1 MPAASATLRLPWRFG
16 RRVARPAGPPGALR
30 RLLAHPSFRLG
41 LFLFALVALAGL
53 LAAWIAPFDPLRN
66 NFRARFQA
74 PGATYWFGTDRF
86 GRDILSRVLH
96 GAAVSLRIGLAVAVL
111 TAVIGGAI
119 GAVAGYVTRADGPLM
134 RLMDALMAFPAV
146 LLAIALAA
154 ALGPSELNVILAL
167 TVAYAPRTA
176 RVMRAGVLVVRE
188 FPYVE
193 GARAIGASPLR
204 VLLRH
209 VLPNALAPLVV
220 QQTYVFALAVL
231 AEAVLSFL
239 GVGPPPPTPTL
250 GGIIAEGRDYIQEA
264 PWISAVPGLA
274 IALTVL
280 GLNLMGDGL
289 RDALD
294 PRLRTA
300 IR

>member
-1 MPAASATLRLPWRFG
+1 MAGVEAVLAAP
-16 RRVARPAGPPGALR
+16 VARRAKPPGALA
-30 RLLAHPSFRLG
+30 RLLAHPSFRWG
-41 LFLFALVALAGL
+41 LLLFGVVAICGL
-53 LAAWIAPFDPLRN
+53 LAGWLAPFDPLRN
-66 NFRARFQA
+66 NFRTRFVA
-74 PGATYWFGTDRF
+74 PNETFWFGTDRF
-86 GRDILSRVLH
+86 GRDILSRTLY
-96 GAAVSLRIGLAVAVL
+96 GIRVSLGIGLGVALL
-111 TAVIGGAI
+111 TALIGGAI
-119 GAVAGYVTRADGPLM
+119 GAVAGFVRRADGPLM

-154 ALGPSELNVILAL
+154 ALGPSELNVIVSLSI
-167 TVAYAPRTA
+167 AYAPRTA
-176 RVMRAGVLVVRE
+176 RVMRAGVMVVRE
-188 FPYVE
+188 FPFVE
-193 GARAIGASPLR
+193 GARAIGCSPLR

-209 VLPNALAPLVV
+209 VLPNAMAPLVV

-250 GGIIAEGRDYIQEA
+250 GGIISDGRDFIQEA
-264 PWISAVPGLA
+264 PWISLTPGVV
-274 IALTVL
+274 IALVVL

>member
-1 MPAASATLRLPWRFG
+1 MGTADAGVVPARRAS
-16 RRVARPAGPPGALR
+16 PPGALA
-30 RLLAHPSFRLG
+30 RLLAHPSFRWG
-41 LFLFALVALAGL
+41 LLLFGAVALCGL
-53 LAAWIAPFDPLRN
+53 LADWLAPFDPLRN
-66 NFRARFQA
+66 NFRTRFL
-74 PGATYWFGTDRF
+74 PPDATFWLGTDRF
-86 GRDILSRVLH
+86 GRDILSRTLH
-96 GAAVSLRIGLAVAVL
+96 GIGVSLRIGLGVALV
-111 TAVIGGAI
+111 TALLGGAI
-119 GAVAGYVTRADGPLM
+119 GAVAGFARRADAPLM
-134 RLMDALMAFPAV
+134 RVMDALMAFPAV

-154 ALGPSELNVILAL
+154 ALGPSELNVVLAL
-167 TVAYAPRTA
+167 SIAYVPRTA

-188 FPYVE
+188 FPFVE
-193 GARAIGASPLR
+193 GARAIGCSPLR

-264 PWISAVPGLA
+264 AWISLAPGVV
-274 IALTVL
+274 IALVVL

-294 PRLRTA
+294 PRLRAA

>member
-1 MPAASATLRLPWRFG
+1 MAAAK
-16 RRVARPAGPPGALR
+16 RVLGTWS
-30 RLLAHPSFRLG
+30 RLLAHPSFRWG
-41 LFLFALVALAGL
+41 LFLFALVALCGL
-53 LAAWIAPFDPLRN
+53 LAAWVAPYDPLRN
-66 NFRARFQA
+66 NFRARLMA
-74 PGATYWFGTDRF
+74 PSEAHWLGTDRF
-86 GRDILSRVLH
+86 GRDILSRTLY
-96 GAAVSLRIGLAVAVL
+96 GARVSLRIGLAVAGV
-111 TAVIGGAI
+111 TALMGGAV
-119 GAVAGYVTRADGPLM
+119 GALAGFVRRLDGPLM
-134 RLMDALMAFPAV
+134 RFMDALMAFPAV

-154 ALGPSELNVILAL
+154 ALGPSEINAILAL
-167 TVAYAPRTA
+167 SIAYVPRTA
-176 RVMRAGVLVVRE
+176 RVMRAGVMVVRE
-188 FPYVE
+188 FPFVE
-193 GARAIGASPLR
+193 GAQAIGASSTR

-250 GGIIAEGRDYIQEA
+250 GGIISEGRDYIQEA
-264 PWISAVPGLA
+264 PWISIVPGVG

-294 PRLRTA
+294 PRLRDA
-300 IR
+300 LR

>member
-1 MPAASATLRLPWRFG
+1 MAGVEALPAAAPAP
-16 RRVARPAGPPGALR
+16 RVKAPGALA
-30 RLLAHPSFRLG
+30 RLLAHPSFRWG
-41 LFLFALVALAGL
+41 LLLFGAVAVCGL
-53 LAAWIAPFDPLRN
+53 LADWLAPYDPLRN
-66 NFRARFQA
+66 NFRTRFQ
-74 PGATYWFGTDRF
+74 PPSETFWFGTDRF
-86 GRDILSRVLH
+86 GRDILSRTLF
-96 GAAVSLRIGLAVAVL
+96 GIQVSLRIGLGVALV
-111 TAVIGGAI
+111 TALVGGAI
-119 GAVAGYVTRADGPLM
+119 GAVAGFWRRADGPIM
-134 RLMDALMAFPAV
+134 RVMDALMAFPAV

-154 ALGPSELNVILAL
+154 ALGPSELNVIVAL
-167 TVAYAPRTA
+167 SIAYVPRTA

-188 FPYVE
+188 FPFVE
-193 GARAIGASPLR
+193 GARAIGASPTR

-209 VLPNALAPLVV
+209 VLPNAMAPLVV

-250 GGIIAEGRDYIQEA
+250 GGVIADGRDFIQEA
-264 PWISAVPGLA
+264 PWISITPGVV
-274 IALTVL
+274 IALVVL

>member
-1 MPAASATLRLPWRFG
+1 MAGAE
-16 RRVARPAGPPGALR
+16 RRQRPPGALA
-30 RLLAHPSFRLG
+30 RLLAHPSFRWG
-41 LFLFALVALAGL
+41 LLLFGVVALCGL
-53 LAAWIAPFDPLRN
+53 LAAWLAPYDPLRN
-66 NFRARFQA
+66 NFRTRFQ
-74 PGATYWFGTDRF
+74 PPSELFWFGTDRF
-86 GRDILSRVLH
+86 GRDILSRTLF
-96 GAAVSLRIGLAVAVL
+96 GIQVSLRIGLGVALL

-119 GAVAGYVTRADGPLM
+119 GAVAGFWARADGPIM
-134 RLMDALMAFPAV
+134 RVMDALMAFPAV

-154 ALGPSELNVILAL
+154 ALGPSELNVIVAL
-167 TVAYAPRTA
+167 SIAYVPRTA

-188 FPYVE
+188 FPFVE
-193 GARAIGASPLR
+193 GARAIGASPAR

-209 VLPNALAPLVV
+209 VLPNAMAPLVV

-250 GGIIAEGRDYIQEA
+250 GGVIADGRDFIQEA
-264 PWISAVPGLA
+264 PWISITPGVV
-274 IALTVL
+274 IALVVL

>member
-1 MPAASATLRLPWRFG
+1 M
-16 RRVARPAGPPGALR
+16 AGADRHVRPPGAIA
-30 RLLAHPSFRLG
+30 RLFAHPSFRWG
-41 LFLFALVALAGL
+41 LLLFGAVAVCGL
-53 LAAWIAPFDPLRN
+53 LAAWLAPFDPVRN
-66 NFRARFQA
+66 NFRTRMRPPDAMF
-74 PGATYWFGTDRF
+74 WFGTDRF
-86 GRDILSRVLH
+86 GRDILSRTLF
-96 GAAVSLRIGLAVAVL
+96 GIQVSLRIGLGVALL

-119 GAVAGYVTRADGPLM
+119 GAVAGFWRKADGPIM
-134 RLMDALMAFPAV
+134 RFMDALMAFPAV

-167 TVAYAPRTA
+167 SIAYAPRTA

-188 FPYVE
+188 FPFVE
-193 GARAIGASPLR
+193 GARAIGASPTR

-209 VLPNALAPLVV
+209 VLPNAMAPLVV

-250 GGIIAEGRDYIQEA
+250 GGIISDGRDFIQEA
-264 PWISAVPGLA
+264 PWISLAPGVV
-274 IALTVL
+274 IALVVL

>member
-1 MPAASATLRLPWRFG
+1 MAG
-16 RRVARPAGPPGALR
+16 GERRVKPPGALS
-30 RLLAHPSFRLG
+30 RLFAHPSFRWG
-41 LFLFALVALAGL
+41 LLLFGLVALCGI
-53 LAAWIAPFDPLRN
+53 LAAWLAPFDPLRN
-66 NFRARFQA
+66 NFRTRFVA
-74 PGATYWFGTDRF
+74 PNETFWLGTDRF
-86 GRDILSRVLH
+86 GRDILSRTLH
-96 GAAVSLRIGLAVAVL
+96 GIQVSLRIGLGVALL
-111 TAVIGGAI
+111 TALLGGAI
-119 GAVAGYVTRADGPLM
+119 GAVAGFVRRLDGPLM

-154 ALGPSELNVILAL
+154 ALGPSEANVIIAL
-167 TVAYAPRTA
+167 SIAYTPRTA
-176 RVMRAGVLVVRE
+176 RVMRAGVMVVRE
-188 FPYVE
+188 FPFVE
-193 GARAIGASPLR
+193 GARAIGASPAR
-204 VLLRH
+204 VLMRH
-209 VLPNALAPLVV
+209 ILPNAMAPLVV

-250 GGIIAEGRDYIQEA
+250 GGVIADGRDFIQEA
-264 PWISAVPGLA
+264 PWISLAPGVV
-274 IALTVL
+274 IALVVL

>member
-1 MPAASATLRLPWRFG
+1 MAADVGAAEALAGAAPREVGAVLRLWR
-16 RRVARPAGPPGALR
+16 
-30 RLLAHPSFRLG
+30 HPSFRAG
-41 LFLFALVALAGL
+41 AILFFAVAIAAL
-53 LAAWIAPFDPLRN
+53 LAEVLAPHDPLRN
-66 NFRARFQA
+66 NFRTRFQ
-74 PGATYWFGTDRF
+74 PPNEVFWLGTDRF
-86 GRDILSRVLH
+86 GRDILSRVLF
-96 GAAVSLRIGLAVAVL
+96 GARVSLRIGFGVALA
-111 TAVIGGAI
+111 TALIGGLI
-119 GAVAGYVTRADGPLM
+119 GAMAGYVRRLDGPLM

-154 ALGPSELNVILAL
+154 ALGPGEINAIMAL
-167 TVAYAPRTA
+167 TIAYSPRTA

-193 GARAIGASPLR
+193 GARAIGASHARILS
-204 VLLRH
+204 RH
-209 VLPNALAPLVV
+209 ILPNAAAPLVV
-220 QQTYVFALAVL
+220 QQTYVFALAIL

-250 GGIIAEGRDYIQEA
+250 GGIIAEGRDYLVEA
-264 PWISAVPGLA
+264 PWITLVPGTA
-274 IALTVL
+274 IAVIVL

>member
-1 MPAASATLRLPWRFG
+1 MAAEAAVPMVAAPREVGAALRLWR
-16 RRVARPAGPPGALR
+16 
-30 RLLAHPSFRLG
+30 HPSFRAG
-41 LFLFALVALAGL
+41 AILFFAVAIAAL
-53 LAAWIAPFDPLRN
+53 LADVLAPHDPLRN
-66 NFRARFQA
+66 NFRTRFL
-74 PGATYWFGTDRF
+74 PPNEVFWLGTDRF
-86 GRDILSRVLH
+86 GRDILSRVLF
-96 GAAVSLRIGLAVAVL
+96 GARVSLRIGFGVALA
-111 TAVIGGAI
+111 TALIGGLI
-119 GAVAGYVTRADGPLM
+119 GAMAGYVRRLDGPLM

-154 ALGPSELNVILAL
+154 ALGPGEINAIMAL
-167 TVAYAPRTA
+167 TIAYSPRTA

-193 GARAIGASPLR
+193 GARAIGASHARILS
-204 VLLRH
+204 RH
-209 VLPNALAPLVV
+209 ILPNAAAPLVV
-220 QQTYVFALAVL
+220 QQTYVFALAIL

-250 GGIIAEGRDYIQEA
+250 GGIIAEGRDYLVEA
-264 PWISAVPGLA
+264 PWITLVPGTA
-274 IALTVL
+274 IAVIVL

>member
-1 MPAASATLRLPWRFG
+1 MAVADAAVAVPA
-16 RRVARPAGPPGALR
+16 RRAKPPGALA
-30 RLLAHPSFRLG
+30 RLLAHPSFRWG
-41 LFLFALVALAGL
+41 LLLFGLVAVCGL
-53 LAAWIAPFDPLRN
+53 LAHWLAPFDPIRN
-66 NFRARFQA
+66 NFRTRFLA
-74 PGATYWFGTDRF
+74 PNETFWFGTDRF
-86 GRDILSRVLH
+86 GRDILSRTLH
-96 GAAVSLRIGLAVAVL
+96 GIQVSLRIGFGVAL
-111 TAVIGGAI
+111 FTAVIGGLI
-119 GAVAGYVTRADGPLM
+119 GAVAGFCQRADGPLM

-154 ALGPSELNVILAL
+154 ALGPSELNVIVAL
-167 TVAYAPRTA
+167 SIAYAPRTA

-188 FPYVE
+188 FPFVE
-193 GARAIGASPLR
+193 GARAIGASPAR

-209 VLPNALAPLVV
+209 VLPNAMAPLVV

-250 GGIIAEGRDYIQEA
+250 GGIIADGRDFIQEA
-264 PWISAVPGLA
+264 PWISLTPGVV
-274 IALTVL
+274 IALVVL

>member
-1 MPAASATLRLPWRFG
+1 MAGASASISAAGAPQ
-16 RRVARPAGPPGALR
+16 RRPPGALA
-30 RLLAHPSFRLG
+30 RLLAHPSFRWG
-41 LFLFALVALAGL
+41 LLLFGLVALAGV
-53 LAAWIAPFDPLRN
+53 LALWLAPFDPLRN
-66 NFRARFQA
+66 NFRTRLRPPDGTF
-74 PGATYWFGTDRF
+74 WFGTDRF
-86 GRDILSRVLH
+86 GRDILSRTLF
-96 GAAVSLRIGLAVAVL
+96 GIQVSLRIGLGVAFV
-111 TAVIGGAI
+111 TALVGGAL
-119 GAVAGYVTRADGPLM
+119 GAMAGFLHRLDGPLM
-134 RLMDALMAFPAV
+134 RVMDALMAFPAV

-167 TVAYAPRTA
+167 SIAYVPRTA

-188 FPYVE
+188 FPFVE
-193 GARAIGASPLR
+193 GARAIGASPTR

-209 VLPNALAPLVV
+209 VLPNAMAPLVV

-250 GGIIAEGRDYIQEA
+250 GGIISDGRDFIQEA
-264 PWISAVPGLA
+264 PWVSLAPGVV
-274 IALTVL
+274 IAMVVL

-300 IR
+300 VQ

>member
-1 MPAASATLRLPWRFG
+1 MAADVGAAEALAGTAPREVGAALRLWR
-16 RRVARPAGPPGALR
+16 
-30 RLLAHPSFRLG
+30 HPSFRAG
-41 LFLFALVALAGL
+41 AILFFAVAIAAVLADL
-53 LAAWIAPFDPLRN
+53 LAPHDPLRN
-66 NFRARFQA
+66 NFRTRFQ
-74 PGATYWFGTDRF
+74 PPNEVFWLGTDRF
-86 GRDILSRVLH
+86 GRDILSRVLF
-96 GAAVSLRIGLAVAVL
+96 GARVSLRIGFGVALA
-111 TAVIGGAI
+111 TALIGGLI
-119 GAVAGYVTRADGPLM
+119 GAMAGYVRRLDGPLM

-154 ALGPSELNVILAL
+154 ALGPGETNAILAL
-167 TVAYAPRTA
+167 TIAYSPRTA

-193 GARAIGASPLR
+193 GARAIGASHARILA
-204 VLLRH
+204 RH
-209 VLPNALAPLVV
+209 ILPNAAAPLVV
-220 QQTYVFALAVL
+220 QQTYVFALAIL

-250 GGIIAEGRDYIQEA
+250 GGIIAEGRDYLVEA
-264 PWISAVPGLA
+264 PWITLVPGTA
-274 IALTVL
+274 IAVIVL

>member
-1 MPAASATLRLPWRFG
+1 MAVAEAVAVAAAPSAASRLW
-16 RRVARPAGPPGALR
+16 
-30 RLLAHPSFRLG
+30 AHRSFRLG
-41 LFLFALVALAGL
+41 LLLFGLVLACAVFADW
-53 LAAWIAPFDPLRN
+53 LAPYDPVRN
-66 NFRARFQA
+66 NFRTRFA
-74 PGATYWFGTDRF
+74 PPGDAFWFGADRY
-86 GRDILSRVLH
+86 GRDVLSRVLF
-96 GAAVSLRIGLAVAVL
+96 GARLSLQIGFTVAII
-111 TAVIGGAI
+111 TAIAGGLIGAI
-119 GAVAGYVTRADGPLM
+119 AGYVPTIDGWVM

-154 ALGPSELNVILAL
+154 ALGPSVTNAVIAL
-167 TVAYAPRTA
+167 SIAYTPRTA

-188 FPYVE
+188 FPFVE
-193 GARAIGASPLR
+193 GARAIGASHLR
-204 VLLRH
+204 ILLLH
-209 VLPNALAPLVV
+209 VLPNAAAPLVV
-220 QQTYVFALAVL
+220 QQTYVLALAVL

-250 GGIIAEGRDYIQEA
+250 GGIIADGRDYLIEA
-264 PWISAVPGLA
+264 PWISLLPGVA
-274 IALTVL
+274 ISITVL

>member
-1 MPAASATLRLPWRFG
+1 MAGAEGVAGAPA
-16 RRVARPAGPPGALR
+16 RRAKPPGALS
-30 RLLAHPSFRLG
+30 RLFAHPSFRWG
-41 LFLFALVALAGL
+41 LLLFGAVAICGL
-53 LAAWIAPFDPLRN
+53 LAAWLAPFDPLRN
-66 NFRARFQA
+66 NFRTRLRPPDEMF
-74 PGATYWFGTDRF
+74 WFGTDRF
-86 GRDILSRVLH
+86 GRDILSRTLF
-96 GAAVSLRIGLAVAVL
+96 GIQVSLRIGLGVALL
-111 TAVIGGAI
+111 TAVAGGAI
-119 GAVAGYVTRADGPLM
+119 GAVAGFWRKADGPIM
-134 RLMDALMAFPAV
+134 RVMDALMAFPAV

-167 TVAYAPRTA
+167 SIAYVPRTA

-188 FPYVE
+188 FPFVE

-204 VLLRH
+204 VLVRH
-209 VLPNALAPLVV
+209 VLPNAMAPLVV

-250 GGIIAEGRDYIQEA
+250 GGIISDGRDFIQEA
-264 PWISAVPGLA
+264 PWISLAPGVV
-274 IALTVL
+274 IALVVL

>member
-1 MPAASATLRLPWRFG
+1 MAGAEAVAGAPA
-16 RRVARPAGPPGALR
+16 VRPKPPGAVA

-41 LFLFALVALAGL
+41 LLLFGVIALAGL
-53 LAAWIAPFDPLRN
+53 LATWLAPHDPLRN
-66 NFRARFQA
+66 NFRTRFQ
-74 PGATYWFGTDRF
+74 PPSEIFWFGTDRF

-96 GAAVSLRIGLAVAVL
+96 GIHVSLRIGLGVALLTGVL
-111 TAVIGGAI
+111 GGAI
-119 GAVAGYVTRADGPLM
+119 GAIAGFVKRADGPLM
-134 RLMDALMAFPAV
+134 RVMDALMAFPAV

-154 ALGPSELNVILAL
+154 ALGPSELNVIVAL
-167 TVAYAPRTA
+167 SIAYVPRTA

-188 FPYVE
+188 FPFVE

-209 VLPNALAPLVV
+209 VLPNAMAPLVV

-239 GVGPPPPTPTL
+239 GVGPPPPAPTL
-250 GGIIAEGRDYIQEA
+250 GGIIADGRDFIQEA
-264 PWISAVPGLA
+264 PWISLAPGVV
-274 IALTVL
+274 IALVVL

-294 PRLRTA
+294 PRLRSA

>member
-1 MPAASATLRLPWRFG
+1 MPAAEAI
-16 RRVARPAGPPGALR
+16 AAGPVRRARAPGAVA
-30 RLLAHPSFRLG
+30 RLLAHPSFRWG
-41 LFLFALVALAGL
+41 LLLFGLVALAGL
-53 LAAWIAPFDPLRN
+53 LAAWLAPFDPLRN
-66 NFRARFQA
+66 NFRTRFLA
-74 PGATYWFGTDRF
+74 PNETYWLGTDRF
-86 GRDILSRVLH
+86 GRDILSRTLH
-96 GAAVSLRIGLAVAVL
+96 GIQVSLRIGLGVALL
-111 TAVIGGAI
+111 TGLIGGAI
-119 GAVAGYVTRADGPLM
+119 GAVAGFFRRADGPLM

-167 TVAYAPRTA
+167 SIAYAPRTA
-176 RVMRAGVLVVRE
+176 RVMRAGVMVVRE
-188 FPYVE
+188 FPFVE
-193 GARAIGASPLR
+193 GARAIGASPAR

-209 VLPNALAPLVV
+209 VLPNAMAPLVV

-250 GGIIAEGRDYIQEA
+250 GGIIADGRDFIQEA
-264 PWISAVPGLA
+264 PWISLTPGMV
-274 IALTVL
+274 IALVVL

>member
-1 MPAASATLRLPWRFG
+1 
-16 RRVARPAGPPGALR
+16 
-30 RLLAHPSFRLG
+30 
-41 LFLFALVALAGL
+41 
-53 LAAWIAPFDPLRN
+53 
-66 NFRARFQA
+66 
-74 PGATYWFGTDRF
+74 
-86 GRDILSRVLH
+86 
-96 GAAVSLRIGLAVAVL
+96 
-111 TAVIGGAI
+111 
-119 GAVAGYVTRADGPLM
+119 M

-154 ALGPSELNVILAL
+154 ALGPSVTNAVIAL
-167 TVAYAPRTA
+167 SIAYTPRTA

-188 FPYVE
+188 FPFVE
-193 GARAIGASPLR
+193 GARAIGASHLR
-204 VLLRH
+204 ILLLH
-209 VLPNALAPLVV
+209 VLPNAAAPLVV
-220 QQTYVFALAVL
+220 QQTYVLALAVL

-250 GGIIAEGRDYIQEA
+250 GGIIADGRDYLIEA
-264 PWISAVPGLA
+264 PWISLLPGLA
-274 IALTVL
+274 ISITVL

>member
-1 MPAASATLRLPWRFG
+1 MAAAEAVASVPA
-16 RRVARPAGPPGALR
+16 VARKKPPGALS
-30 RLLAHPSFRLG
+30 RLFAHPSFRWG
-41 LFLFALVALAGL
+41 LLLFGVVALCGL
-53 LAAWIAPFDPLRN
+53 LAAWLAPFDPLRN
-66 NFRARFQA
+66 NFRTRFQ
-74 PGATYWFGTDRF
+74 PPSENFWFGTDRF
-86 GRDILSRVLH
+86 GRDILSRTLF
-96 GAAVSLRIGLAVAVL
+96 GIQVSLRIGLGVAVL
-111 TAVIGGAI
+111 TGLLGGAI
-119 GAVAGYVTRADGPLM
+119 GAVAGFVRRLDGPLM
-134 RLMDALMAFPAV
+134 RVMDALMAFPAV

-154 ALGPSELNVILAL
+154 ALGPSELNVIVAL
-167 TVAYAPRTA
+167 SIAYVPRTA

-188 FPYVE
+188 FPFVE
-193 GARAIGASPLR
+193 GARAIGASPAR

-209 VLPNALAPLVV
+209 VLPNAMAPLVV

-250 GGIIAEGRDYIQEA
+250 GGVIADGRDFIQEA
-264 PWISAVPGLA
+264 PWISMTPGVV
-274 IALTVL
+274 IALVVL

>member
-1 MPAASATLRLPWRFG
+1 MAGAE
-16 RRVARPAGPPGALR
+16 RRTRPPGALA
-30 RLLAHPSFRLG
+30 RLLAHPSFRWG
-41 LFLFALVALAGL
+41 LLLFGAVAVCGL
-53 LAAWIAPFDPLRN
+53 LAAWLAPHDPLRN
-66 NFRARFQA
+66 NFRTRFQ
-74 PGATYWFGTDRF
+74 PPSEIFWFGTDRF
-86 GRDILSRVLH
+86 GRDILSRTLF
-96 GAAVSLRIGLAVAVL
+96 GIQVSLRIGLGVALL
-111 TAVIGGAI
+111 TGVAGGAI
-119 GAVAGYVTRADGPLM
+119 GAVAGFWRRADGPIM
-134 RLMDALMAFPAV
+134 RVMDALMAFPAV

-154 ALGPSELNVILAL
+154 ALGPSELNVIVALAI
-167 TVAYAPRTA
+167 AYVPRTA

-188 FPYVE
+188 FPFVE
-193 GARAIGASPLR
+193 GARAIGASPAR

-209 VLPNALAPLVV
+209 VLPNAMAPLVV

-239 GVGPPPPTPTL
+239 GVGPPPPVPTL
-250 GGIIAEGRDYIQEA
+250 GGVIADGRDFIQEA
-264 PWISAVPGLA
+264 PWISITPGVV
-274 IALTVL
+274 IALVVL